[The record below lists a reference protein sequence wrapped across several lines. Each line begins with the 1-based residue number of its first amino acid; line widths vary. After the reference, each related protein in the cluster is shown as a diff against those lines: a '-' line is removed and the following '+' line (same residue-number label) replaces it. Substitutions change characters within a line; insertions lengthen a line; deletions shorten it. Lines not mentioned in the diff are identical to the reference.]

1 MLINEP
7 APHIQLPR
15 CKFTGLVLLQV
26 SLTPDYETGIVA
38 EQSLLKC
45 PLHQEG
51 QLYQWFDTNYF

>member
-1 MLINEP
+1 MSL
-7 APHIQLPR
+7 LPIYNFQDASSR
-15 CKFTGLVLLQV
+15 GLVLLQV

-45 PLHQEG
+45 PLHQQG